1 MIVCPIV
8 NSVSGGH
15 PYMNVMYTCRYD
27 AEMEQIAKAEA
38 AEKKKQD
45 DWYANL
51 GKSELSLKSAYKI
64 QKIWRGYLV
73 RRVWGKVLKKLRKK
87 RLAAKKKG
95 KKK

>member
-1 MIVCPIV
+1 MNFVCI
-8 NSVSGGH
+8 
-15 PYMNVMYTCRYD
+15 CRYD
-27 AEMEQIAKAEA
+27 KEMDILAKAEA
-38 AEKKKQD
+38 EAKRKHDE
-45 DWYANL
+45 WYANL
-51 GKSELSLKSAYKI
+51 GFSELSLKSAYKI

>member
-1 MIVCPIV
+1 
-8 NSVSGGH
+8 
-15 PYMNVMYTCRYD
+15 
-27 AEMEQIAKAEA
+27 MEANAKAEA
-38 AEKKKQD
+38 KEKKRLD

-51 GKSELSLKSAYKI
+51 GYSELSLKSAYKI
-64 QKIWRGYLV
+64 QKIWRGYLI